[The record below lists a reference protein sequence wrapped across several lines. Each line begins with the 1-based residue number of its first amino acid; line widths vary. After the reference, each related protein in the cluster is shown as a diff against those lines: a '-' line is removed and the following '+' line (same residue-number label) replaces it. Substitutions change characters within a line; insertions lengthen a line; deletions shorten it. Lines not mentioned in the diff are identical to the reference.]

1 MQEPQSLEKL
11 LNTPQKK
18 LAFFQNLIVIAA
30 ADGRL
35 EDGESDFIVD
45 IGNRLG
51 LTADEV
57 APIANNLDVL
67 AFIIPQEGMQKTI
80 ELQTLVMMML
90 EDGQVHDREYA
101 LCLDYA
107 YKIGYGKDILDDMI
121 KQLSGGGAA
130 TGRNAINVS

>member
-1 MQEPQSLEKL
+1 MQDTHAIEKL

-51 LTADEV
+51 LTPEEV

-67 AFIIPQEGMQKTI
+67 AFILPQEGLQKTI

-101 LCLDYA
+101 LCLDY
-107 YKIGYGKDILDDMI
+107 
-121 KQLSGGGAA
+121 
-130 TGRNAINVS
+130 